1 MINILKYLF
10 TIRFRKIFAKDDFFA
25 MVLFVVTIT
34 AFAFFFQLNYSKY
47 VNYLPL
53 YLFEIIAIQT
63 NRSDKKFLLLNADFR
78 VILFLEYL
86 ILSLPILVLLLINQR
101 FLFTIGY
108 LLITYLVTFIN
119 KTSVKTQRYPF
130 KMFDVFWTI
139 TFRKYKLFWLMPF
152 LIFLIFMGHEYQN
165 QNLEHAVLLLVAIIL
180 SAPTSEREKIYFI
193 KTSAFV
199 GKQYLWQQI
208 KTIGYNSIFFIIPI
222 AICFAV
228 LQEFKMVLIVP
239 FLVLMPITNL
249 LFKYVYLDRIIVH
262 NIFFAM
268 FLGFMMYGFPLLFIP
283 ILYLKSIKNLNS
295 IQNA

>member
-1 MINILKYLF
+1 
-10 TIRFRKIFAKDDFFA
+10 
-25 MVLFVVTIT
+25 MVLFVLAII

-47 VNYLPL
+47 VYYLPIF
-53 YLFEIIAIQT
+53 LFEIIAIQI
-63 NRSDKKFLLLNADFR
+63 NRNDKKFLQLNANFR

-86 ILSLPILVLLLINQR
+86 ILSLPILVLLLINYR
-101 FLFTIGY
+101 FLFTIAY
-108 LLITYLVTFIN
+108 LLVTYIVTFIN
-119 KTSVKTQRYPF
+119 KTSIKTWRYPF

-152 LIFLIFMGHEYQN
+152 LLFLIFMGNEYQN
-165 QNLEHAVLLLVAIIL
+165 QNLEYAVLLLAAIIL